1 MAFLYVA
8 CGSFAI
14 SVSILKKVGER
25 PDGWTIAACV
35 SLGVVAVIK
44 DVRSSLRFPPLTN
57 GNADALNRLMKLID
71 QTKGQDNDDSKS

>member
-14 SVSILKKVGER
+14 SVYILRKVGEK

-35 SLGVVAVIK
+35 SLGIVAVIK

-71 QTKGQDNDDSKS
+71 QTKGQDHDDRS